1 VLAKKKILLLVFNPF
16 INDSR
21 VLKEVYSL
29 QKQDYDVH
37 IAAHCDKGL
46 KREERVD
53 GLTIHRFSYLDR
65 RKTKRLFGKFKAYMV
80 YLKQSIKFGRDFD
93 ILHCNDLNTL
103 PVGIVVKKFFN
114 KNIKIIYD
122 AHEYETET
130 NGLHGIQKIAIKKLE
145 NFFIPYVDKVITV
158 SDTIAQEY
166 VKLYGIQ
173 KPALVLNTPEYTKV
187 IKKNLFREIFNINK
201 DKTIFLYQGSLNHGR
216 GIEVLMET
224 FQSMEN
230 DKYILIIMGYGPME
244 KEIKEV
250 AMKYDSIYLH
260 PAVSPNVLLDYTASA
275 DYGISIIEDTCLSYK
290 YCLPNKMFE
299 YIMAEIPV
307 IVSNLP
313 EMKKIVEDYNIGI
326 VAKYNTSKALYEA
339 ISSIT
344 QKNRTELIN
353 NIKKAKTVYN
363 WEEQEKFLLQTYSE
377 LI

>member
-1 VLAKKKILLLVFNPF
+1 MLAKKKILLLVFNPF

-46 KREERVD
+46 KREERVG

-65 RKTKRLFGKFKAYMV
+65 RKTKRLFKKFKAYIV

-216 GIEVLMET
+216 GIEVLMKT
-224 FQSMEN
+224 FQSIEN

-250 AMKYDSIYLH
+250 TMKYDSIYLH

-313 EMKKIVEDYNIGI
+313 EMKKIVEEYNIGI
-326 VAKYNTSKALYEA
+326 VAKDNTSKALYEA

>member
-1 VLAKKKILLLVFNPF
+1 MLAKKKILLLVFNPF

-326 VAKYNTSKALYEA
+326 VAKDNTSKALYEA